1 MRSNSGLKSAF
12 VLAFFFASCE
22 FSSAFA
28 NGFGKSNNYR
38 LSTTQCAASN
48 GSDDDTEEKS
58 QGLGTYNPLRL
69 AVLKLGMT
77 ELRFTSPLNYE
88 KRPGS
93 YDCANCGSTLFDSKG
108 KYDSGSG
115 WPSFWKTSNEN
126 RVGYKREWD
135 GRVEVSCKK
144 CGGHL
149 GHAFPDG
156 PQRKD
161 VPEEFLLEI
170 PQDDLQTSSPDN
182 KFTRLPRYCV
192 NGASLK
198 FREK

>member
-1 MRSNSGLKSAF
+1 MISNSGLKRSALF
-12 VLAFFFASCE
+12 LACFFASCE
-22 FSSAFA
+22 PSSAFA
-28 NGFGKSNNYR
+28 NGFGKSNYR
-38 LSTTQCAASN
+38 HSTQCAASN
-48 GSDDDTEEKS
+48 DSDETEEKS
-58 QGLGTYNPLRL
+58 KGLGTYNPLRL

-77 ELRFTSPLNYE
+77 EVKFTSPLNYE

-115 WPSFWKTSNEN
+115 WPSFWKTSNED

-135 GRVEVSCKK
+135 GRVEVTCKK

-161 VPEEFLLEI
+161 VPDEFLLEI
-170 PQDDLQTSSPDN
+170 PQDDLQTSNPDN

>member
-1 MRSNSGLKSAF
+1 MRTNTSGLKSAF
-12 VLAFFFASCE
+12 FLACFFTIYE
-22 FSSAFA
+22 PSSAFA
-28 NGFGKSNNYR
+28 NGFVKSNNR
-38 LSTTQCAASN
+38 QSIECAATN
-48 GSDDDTEEKS
+48 DSDETAEKS

-77 ELRFTSPLNYE
+77 ELKYTSPLNYE

-135 GRVEVSCKK
+135 GRVEVSCKS

-161 VPEEFLLEI
+161 VPEEFLMEI
-170 PQDDLQTSSPDN
+170 PQDDLQTSNPDN